1 MAYPPIGSCCTEC
14 YHGIGGGPCYYGG
27 PPPPLRP
34 CYGTYGRP
42 VYDSWGGGGGYSYC
56 YTSRGE
62 CFSDENPNASDL
74 CFVGKLLSQ
83 RVINFAT
90 MVTTRLSLWK
100 PLQGASIKSIG
111 DAELYL
117 IPFSHMI
124 DMEEI
129 IFGGTWPPYSSAFKR
144 GKYEGCGIL
153 VHRFLGSCTRLAAE
167 DCFRKSSEESRE
179 CNGKVLRF

>member
-1 MAYPPIGSCCTEC
+1 
-14 YHGIGGGPCYYGG
+14 
-27 PPPPLRP
+27 
-34 CYGTYGRP
+34 
-42 VYDSWGGGGGYSYC
+42 
-56 YTSRGE
+56 
-62 CFSDENPNASDL
+62 
-74 CFVGKLLSQ
+74 
-83 RVINFAT
+83 

-100 PLQGASIKSIG
+100 PLQGATIKSIG

-117 IPFSHMI
+117 IHFSHMI

-153 VHRFLGSCTRLAAE
+153 VHRFLGSCIRLAAE

-179 CNGKVLRF
+179 CNGKILRF

>member
-1 MAYPPIGSCCTEC
+1 MVAQSCKVTRAHRQIQELMTSLAIMSLHVSVEYPVTYNCTYISFSE
-14 YHGIGGGPCYYGG
+14 
-27 PPPPLRP
+27 
-34 CYGTYGRP
+34 
-42 VYDSWGGGGGYSYC
+42 WGHIL
-56 YTSRGE
+56 E
-62 CFSDENPNASDL
+62 DEI
-74 CFVGKLLSQ
+74 SQ
-83 RVINFAT
+83 KVINFAT

-117 IPFSHMI
+117 IHFSHMI

-153 VHRFLGSCTRLAAE
+153 AHRFLGSCTRLAAE

-179 CNGKVLRF
+179 CNGKILRF

>member
-1 MAYPPIGSCCTEC
+1 
-14 YHGIGGGPCYYGG
+14 
-27 PPPPLRP
+27 
-34 CYGTYGRP
+34 
-42 VYDSWGGGGGYSYC
+42 
-56 YTSRGE
+56 
-62 CFSDENPNASDL
+62 
-74 CFVGKLLSQ
+74 
-83 RVINFAT
+83 

-117 IPFSHMI
+117 IHFSHMI

-129 IFGGTWPPYSSAFKR
+129 IFGGTWLPYSSAFKR

-153 VHRFLGSCTRLAAE
+153 AHRFLGSCTRLAAE

-179 CNGKVLRF
+179 CNGKILRF